1 MSQICV
7 ICNMNFSQVAF
18 QELLN
23 QSIPVFHIDNRVEEV
38 KEFFEDGRFSHVAIY
53 DDQRFLGN
61 LSSYALYP
69 LENDESLYS
78 LIDELQS
85 FWVGETSHWVSV
97 FDQLL
102 KSSADLIPVLDH
114 SGLHKGYYLLE
125 DIEGMF
131 GQSTFVQ
138 EEGQVLI
145 ISSNPSN
152 FSVSTIVQL
161 IEMNQG
167 GVGGLLM
174 TTSNELV
181 KEVAV
186 KVNSENFTQILSELR
201 RYDYHID
208 YAPINDLYFEQL
220 KERSDYLTNYL
231 DL

>member
-1 MSQICV
+1 MSQISV

-23 QSIPVFHIDNRVEEV
+23 QSIPVFHIDDRVEEV

-85 FWVGETSHWVSV
+85 FWVGETAHWVSV

-102 KSSADLIPVLDH
+102 KSGADLIPVLDH
-114 SGLHKGYYLLE
+114 LGLHKGYYLLE
-125 DIEGMF
+125 DIEAMF

-138 EEGQVLI
+138 GAGEVLI

-186 KVNSENFTQILSELR
+186 KVHSENFTQILSELR

-208 YAPINDLYFEQL
+208 YAPVNDLYFEQL

>member
-1 MSQICV
+1 
-7 ICNMNFSQVAF
+7 MNFSQVAF

-23 QSIPVFHIDNRVEEV
+23 QSIPVFHIDDRVEEV

-85 FWVGETSHWVSV
+85 FWVGETAHWVSV

-102 KSSADLIPVLDH
+102 KSGADLIPVLDH

-138 EEGQVLI
+138 EAGEVLI

-152 FSVSTIVQL
+152 FSISTIVQV

-208 YAPINDLYFEQL
+208 YAPVNDLYFEQL

>member
-1 MSQICV
+1 MSQISV
-7 ICNMNFSQVAF
+7 ICNMNFSHVAF

-23 QSIPVFHIDNRVEEV
+23 QSIPVFRIDDRVEEV

-85 FWVGETSHWVSV
+85 FWVGETAHWVSV

-102 KSSADLIPVLDH
+102 KSEADLIPVLDS

-131 GQSTFVQ
+131 GQSTFIQ
-138 EEGQVLI
+138 EAGEVLI
-145 ISSNPSN
+145 ISGNPSN

-161 IEMNQG
+161 IETNQG

-208 YAPINDLYFEQL
+208 YAPVNDLYFEQL

>member
-1 MSQICV
+1 MSQISV

-23 QSIPVFHIDNRVEEV
+23 QCIPIFRIDDRVEEV
-38 KEFFEDGRFSHVAIY
+38 KKFFEDGRFSHVAIY

-69 LENDESLYS
+69 LENEESLYS

-85 FWVGETSHWVSV
+85 FWVGETTHWVSV

-102 KSSADLIPVLDH
+102 KSGADLIPVLDN

-125 DIEGMF
+125 DIEGIF

-138 EEGQVLI
+138 EAGEVLI

-152 FSVSTIVQL
+152 FSISTIVQL

-208 YAPINDLYFEQL
+208 YAPVNDLYFEQL

>member
-1 MSQICV
+1 MSQISV

-23 QSIPVFHIDNRVEEV
+23 QRIPVFRIDDRVEEV

-85 FWVGETSHWVSV
+85 FWVGETAHWVSV

-102 KSSADLIPVLDH
+102 KSGADLIPVLDH

-125 DIEGMF
+125 DIEAMF
-131 GQSTFVQ
+131 GQSTFIQ
-138 EEGQVLI
+138 EVGEVLI
-145 ISSNPSN
+145 VSSNPSN
-152 FSVSTIVQL
+152 FSISTIVQL

-186 KVNSENFTQILSELR
+186 KVHSENFTQILSELR

-208 YAPINDLYFEQL
+208 YAPVNDLYFEQL

>member
-1 MSQICV
+1 MSQISV

-23 QSIPVFHIDNRVEEV
+23 QSIPVFSIDDRVEEV

-85 FWVGETSHWVSV
+85 FWVGETAHWVSV

-102 KSSADLIPVLDH
+102 KSGADLIPVLDH

-138 EEGQVLI
+138 EAGEVLI

-208 YAPINDLYFEQL
+208 YAPVNDLYFEQL

>member
-1 MSQICV
+1 MSQISV

-23 QSIPVFHIDNRVEEV
+23 QSIPVFRIDDRVEEV

-85 FWVGETSHWVSV
+85 FWVGETAHWVSV

-102 KSSADLIPVLDH
+102 KSGADLIPVLDH
-114 SGLHKGYYLLE
+114 LGLHKGYYLLE
-125 DIEGMF
+125 DIEAMF

-138 EEGQVLI
+138 EAGEVLI

-208 YAPINDLYFEQL
+208 YVPVNDLYFEQL

>member
-1 MSQICV
+1 
-7 ICNMNFSQVAF
+7 MNFSQVAF

>member
-1 MSQICV
+1 MSQISV

-23 QSIPVFHIDNRVEEV
+23 QSIPVFHIDDRVEEV

-53 DDQRFLGN
+53 DNQRFLGN

-85 FWVGETSHWVSV
+85 FWVGETAHWVSV

-102 KSSADLIPVLDH
+102 KSGADLIPVLDH
-114 SGLHKGYYLLE
+114 SGQHKGYYLLE

-138 EEGQVLI
+138 EAGEVLI

-152 FSVSTIVQL
+152 FSISTIVQL

-174 TTSNELV
+174 TTSNELL

-208 YAPINDLYFEQL
+208 YAPVNDLYFEQL

>member
-1 MSQICV
+1 
-7 ICNMNFSQVAF
+7 MNFSQVAF

-23 QSIPVFHIDNRVEEV
+23 QSIPVFHIDDRVEEV

-102 KSSADLIPVLDH
+102 KSGADLIPVLDH

-208 YAPINDLYFEQL
+208 YAPINDMYFEQL

>member
-1 MSQICV
+1 MSQISV

-23 QSIPVFHIDNRVEEV
+23 QSIPVFRIDDRVEEV

-85 FWVGETSHWVSV
+85 FWVGETAHWVSV

-102 KSSADLIPVLDH
+102 KSGADLIPVLDH

-138 EEGQVLI
+138 EAGEVLI

-174 TTSNELV
+174 TASNELV

-208 YAPINDLYFEQL
+208 YAPVNDLYFEQL

>member
-1 MSQICV
+1 MSQISV

-23 QSIPVFHIDNRVEEV
+23 QSIPVFHIDDRVEEV

-85 FWVGETSHWVSV
+85 FWVGETAHWVSV

-102 KSSADLIPVLDH
+102 KSGADLIPVLDY
-114 SGLHKGYYLLE
+114 SGMHKGYYLLE

-138 EEGQVLI
+138 EVGEVLI

-208 YAPINDLYFEQL
+208 YAPVNDLYFEQL

>member
-1 MSQICV
+1 MSQISV
-7 ICNMNFSQVAF
+7 ICNMNFTQVAF

-23 QSIPVFHIDNRVEEV
+23 QSIPVFRIDDRVEEV

-85 FWVGETSHWVSV
+85 FWVGETAHWVSV

-102 KSSADLIPVLDH
+102 KSGADLIPVLDH

-138 EEGQVLI
+138 EAGEVLI

-208 YAPINDLYFEQL
+208 YAPVNDLYFEQL

>member
-1 MSQICV
+1 MSQISV

-23 QSIPVFHIDNRVEEV
+23 QRIPVFRIDDRVEEV

-85 FWVGETSHWVSV
+85 FWVGETAHWVSV

-102 KSSADLIPVLDH
+102 KSGADLIPVLDH

-138 EEGQVLI
+138 EAGEVLI

-208 YAPINDLYFEQL
+208 YAPVNDLYFEQL

>member
-1 MSQICV
+1 
-7 ICNMNFSQVAF
+7 MNFSQVAF

-23 QSIPVFHIDNRVEEV
+23 QSIPVFHIDDRVKEV

-69 LENDESLYS
+69 LENDESMYS

-97 FDQLL
+97 FDLLL
-102 KSSADLIPVLDH
+102 KSSADLIPVLDN

-208 YAPINDLYFEQL
+208 YAPINDVYFEQL

>member
-1 MSQICV
+1 MSQISV

-23 QSIPVFHIDNRVEEV
+23 QSIPVFHIDDRVEEV

-85 FWVGETSHWVSV
+85 FWVGETAHWVSV

-102 KSSADLIPVLDH
+102 KSGADLIPVLDH

-138 EEGQVLI
+138 EAGEVLI

-152 FSVSTIVQL
+152 FSISTIVQL

-201 RYDYHID
+201 RY
-208 YAPINDLYFEQL
+208 N
-220 KERSDYLTNYL
+220 
-231 DL
+231 

>member
-1 MSQICV
+1 MSQISV
-7 ICNMNFSQVAF
+7 ICNMNFTQVAF

-23 QSIPVFHIDNRVEEV
+23 QSIPVFRIDDRVEEV

-85 FWVGETSHWVSV
+85 FWIGETAHWVSV

-102 KSSADLIPVLDH
+102 KSGADLIPVLDH

-138 EEGQVLI
+138 EAGEVLI

-208 YAPINDLYFEQL
+208 YAPVNDLYFEQL

>member
-1 MSQICV
+1 MSQISV

-23 QSIPVFHIDNRVEEV
+23 QSIPVFRIDDRVEEV

-85 FWVGETSHWVSV
+85 FWVGETAHWVSV

-102 KSSADLIPVLDH
+102 KSGADLIPVLDH
-114 SGLHKGYYLLE
+114 LGLHKGYYLLE
-125 DIEGMF
+125 DIEAMF

-138 EEGQVLI
+138 EAGEVLI

-208 YAPINDLYFEQL
+208 YAPVNDLYFEQL

>member
-1 MSQICV
+1 
-7 ICNMNFSQVAF
+7 MNFSHVAF

-23 QSIPVFHIDNRVEEV
+23 QSIPVFRIDDRVEEV

-85 FWVGETSHWVSV
+85 FWVGETAHWVSV

-102 KSSADLIPVLDH
+102 KSEADLIPVLDS

-131 GQSTFVQ
+131 GQSTFIQ
-138 EEGQVLI
+138 EAGEVLI
-145 ISSNPSN
+145 ISGNPSN

-161 IEMNQG
+161 IETNQG

-208 YAPINDLYFEQL
+208 YAPVNDLYFEQL

>member
-1 MSQICV
+1 MSQISV

-23 QSIPVFHIDNRVEEV
+23 QRIPVFHIDDRVEEV

-78 LIDELQS
+78 LIDELHS
-85 FWVGETSHWVSV
+85 FWVGETAHWVSV

-102 KSSADLIPVLDH
+102 KSGADLIPVLDH

-138 EEGQVLI
+138 EAGEVLI

-152 FSVSTIVQL
+152 FSISTIVQL

-208 YAPINDLYFEQL
+208 YAPVNDLYFEQL

>member
-1 MSQICV
+1 MSQISV

-23 QSIPVFHIDNRVEEV
+23 QSIPVFHIDDRVEEV

-85 FWVGETSHWVSV
+85 FWVGETAHWVSV

-102 KSSADLIPVLDH
+102 KSGADLIPVLDH

-138 EEGQVLI
+138 EAGEVLI

-167 GVGGLLM
+167 VVGGLLM

-208 YAPINDLYFEQL
+208 YAPVNDLYFEQL

>member
-1 MSQICV
+1 MSQISV

-23 QSIPVFHIDNRVEEV
+23 QCIPIFRIDDRVEEV

-53 DDQRFLGN
+53 DDQHFLGN

-69 LENDESLYS
+69 LENEESLYS

-85 FWVGETSHWVSV
+85 FWVGETTHWVSV

-102 KSSADLIPVLDH
+102 KSGADLIPVLDN

-138 EEGQVLI
+138 EAGEVLI
-145 ISSNPSN
+145 ISSNPTN

-167 GVGGLLM
+167 QVGGLLM

-208 YAPINDLYFEQL
+208 YSPVNDLYFEQL

>member
-1 MSQICV
+1 MSQISV

-23 QSIPVFHIDNRVEEV
+23 QSIPVFHIDDRVEEV

-85 FWVGETSHWVSV
+85 FWVGETAHWVSV

-102 KSSADLIPVLDH
+102 KSGADLIPVLDH

-138 EEGQVLI
+138 EAGEVLI

-152 FSVSTIVQL
+152 FSISTIVQV

-208 YAPINDLYFEQL
+208 YAPVNDLYFEQL

>member
-1 MSQICV
+1 MSQISV

-23 QSIPVFHIDNRVEEV
+23 QSIPVFRIDDRVEEV

-61 LSSYALYP
+61 LSSYAIYP
-69 LENDESLYS
+69 FENDESLYS

-85 FWVGETSHWVSV
+85 FWVGETTHWVSV

-102 KSSADLIPVLDH
+102 KSGADLIPVLDN
-114 SGLHKGYYLLE
+114 SGLHRGYYLLE

-138 EEGQVLI
+138 EVGEVLI
-145 ISSNPSN
+145 ISSNHSN
-152 FSVSTIVQL
+152 FSVSTIVQI

-174 TTSNELV
+174 TTSNELG

-186 KVNSENFTQILSELR
+186 KVNSENFTQILTELR

-208 YAPINDLYFEQL
+208 YAPVNDLYFEQL

>member
-1 MSQICV
+1 MSQISV

-23 QSIPVFHIDNRVEEV
+23 QSIPVFRIDDRVEEV

-85 FWVGETSHWVSV
+85 FWVGETAHWVSV

-102 KSSADLIPVLDH
+102 KSGADLIPVLDH
-114 SGLHKGYYLLE
+114 SGMHKGYYLLE

-138 EEGQVLI
+138 EAGEVLI

-167 GVGGLLM
+167 WVGGLLM

-208 YAPINDLYFEQL
+208 YAPVNDLYFEQL

>member
-1 MSQICV
+1 
-7 ICNMNFSQVAF
+7 MNFSQVAF

-23 QSIPVFHIDNRVEEV
+23 QSIPVFHIDDRVEEV

-85 FWVGETSHWVSV
+85 FWVGETAHWVSV

-102 KSSADLIPVLDH
+102 KSGADLIPVLDH

-138 EEGQVLI
+138 EAGEVLI

-152 FSVSTIVQL
+152 FSISTIVQL

-208 YAPINDLYFEQL
+208 YAPVNDLYFEQL

>member
-1 MSQICV
+1 M
-7 ICNMNFSQVAF
+7 
-18 QELLN
+18 
-23 QSIPVFHIDNRVEEV
+23 
-38 KEFFEDGRFSHVAIY
+38 
-53 DDQRFLGN
+53 GN

-102 KSSADLIPVLDH
+102 KSGADLIPVLDH

-208 YAPINDLYFEQL
+208 YAPISDLYFEQL

>member
-1 MSQICV
+1 MSQISV
-7 ICNMNFSQVAF
+7 ICNMNFSQVVF

-23 QSIPVFHIDNRVEEV
+23 QSIPVFRIDDRVEEV

-85 FWVGETSHWVSV
+85 FWVGETAHWVSV

-102 KSSADLIPVLDH
+102 KSGADLIPVLDH
-114 SGLHKGYYLLE
+114 SGMHKGYYLLE

-138 EEGQVLI
+138 EAGEVLI

-208 YAPINDLYFEQL
+208 YSPVNDLYFEQL

-231 DL
+231 DV

>member
-1 MSQICV
+1 MSQISV

-23 QSIPVFHIDNRVEEV
+23 KSIPVFRIDDRVEEV

-69 LENDESLYS
+69 LENEESLYS

-85 FWVGETSHWVSV
+85 FWVGETTHWVSV

-102 KSSADLIPVLDH
+102 KSGADLIPVLDN

-138 EEGQVLI
+138 EAGEVLI
-145 ISSNPSN
+145 ISSNPTN

-167 GVGGLLM
+167 QVGGLLM

-208 YAPINDLYFEQL
+208 YSPVNDLYFEQL

>member
-1 MSQICV
+1 
-7 ICNMNFSQVAF
+7 MNFSQVAF

-23 QSIPVFHIDNRVEEV
+23 QSIPVFHIDDRVEEV
-38 KEFFEDGRFSHVAIY
+38 KEFFEDGRFSHVALY

-85 FWVGETSHWVSV
+85 FWVGETAHWVSV

-102 KSSADLIPVLDH
+102 KSGADLIPVLDH

-125 DIEGMF
+125 DIEGIF

-138 EEGQVLI
+138 EAGEVLI

-152 FSVSTIVQL
+152 FSISTIVQL

-208 YAPINDLYFEQL
+208 YAPVNDLYFEQL

>member
-1 MSQICV
+1 MSQISV
-7 ICNMNFSQVAF
+7 ICNMNFTQVAF

-23 QSIPVFHIDNRVEEV
+23 QSIPVFRIDDRVEEV

-85 FWVGETSHWVSV
+85 FWVGETAHWVSV

-102 KSSADLIPVLDH
+102 KSGADLIPVLDYA
-114 SGLHKGYYLLE
+114 GLHKGYYLLE

-138 EEGQVLI
+138 EAGEVLI

-174 TTSNELV
+174 TTSNELI

-208 YAPINDLYFEQL
+208 YAPVNDLYFEQL

>member
-1 MSQICV
+1 MSQISV

-23 QSIPVFHIDNRVEEV
+23 QSIPVFHIDDRVEEV

-53 DDQRFLGN
+53 DHQRFLGN

-85 FWVGETSHWVSV
+85 FWVGETAHWVSV

-102 KSSADLIPVLDH
+102 KSGADLIPVLDH

-138 EEGQVLI
+138 EAGEVLI

-152 FSVSTIVQL
+152 FSISTIVQL

-208 YAPINDLYFEQL
+208 YAPVNDLYFEQL

>member
-1 MSQICV
+1 MSQISV
-7 ICNMNFSQVAF
+7 ICNMNFSQVSF

-23 QSIPVFHIDNRVEEV
+23 QCIPIFRIADRVEEV

-69 LENDESLYS
+69 LENDESIYS

-85 FWVGETSHWVSV
+85 FWVGETAHWVSV

-102 KSSADLIPVLDH
+102 KSGADLIPVLDH

-138 EEGQVLI
+138 EAGEVLI

-152 FSVSTIVQL
+152 FSISTIVQL

-186 KVNSENFTQILSELR
+186 KVNSEHFTQILSELR

-208 YAPINDLYFEQL
+208 YAPVNDLYFEQL

>member
-1 MSQICV
+1 MSQISV

-23 QSIPVFHIDNRVEEV
+23 QSIPVFHIDDRVEEV

-78 LIDELQS
+78 LIDELQP
-85 FWVGETSHWVSV
+85 FWVGETAHWVSV

-102 KSSADLIPVLDH
+102 KSGADLIPVLDH

-138 EEGQVLI
+138 EAGEVLI

-152 FSVSTIVQL
+152 FSISTIVQL

-208 YAPINDLYFEQL
+208 YAPVNDLYFEQL

>member
-1 MSQICV
+1 MSQISV

-23 QSIPVFHIDNRVEEV
+23 QSIPVFHIDDRVVEV

-85 FWVGETSHWVSV
+85 FWVGETAHWVSV

-102 KSSADLIPVLDH
+102 KSGADLIPVLDH

-138 EEGQVLI
+138 EAGEVLI

-152 FSVSTIVQL
+152 FSISTIVQL

-167 GVGGLLM
+167 GVGGLLI

-208 YAPINDLYFEQL
+208 YAPVNDLYFEQL

>member
-1 MSQICV
+1 MSQISV

-23 QSIPVFHIDNRVEEV
+23 QSIPVFHIDDRVVEV

-85 FWVGETSHWVSV
+85 FWVGETAHWVSV

-102 KSSADLIPVLDH
+102 KSGADLIPVLYH

-138 EEGQVLI
+138 EAGEVLI

-152 FSVSTIVQL
+152 FSISTIVQL

-208 YAPINDLYFEQL
+208 YAPVNDLYFEQL

>member
-1 MSQICV
+1 
-7 ICNMNFSQVAF
+7 MNFSQVAF

-23 QSIPVFHIDNRVEEV
+23 QRIPVFHIDDRVEEV

-85 FWVGETSHWVSV
+85 FWVGETAHWVSV

-102 KSSADLIPVLDH
+102 KSGADLIPVLDH
-114 SGLHKGYYLLE
+114 SGMHKGYYLLE

-138 EEGQVLI
+138 EAGEVLI

-208 YAPINDLYFEQL
+208 YAPVNDLYFEQL